1 MKLVRYGSTGIE
13 KPGLISEDG
22 QLRDISSV
30 VSEIDGHWMRSEG
43 TEALAKEINSN
54 IEQFPLVLKENLRI
68 GAPMARPGNIIAIGL
83 NYEDHAVEAGMDI
96 PDEPV
101 IFCKAPSSYSGP
113 YDPILVPPKS
123 IKTDWEVELG
133 IVIGR
138 EAKYISNKEEALK
151 YIFGYCIVNDVSER
165 KLQLEHGPTWI
176 QGKSAQSFCPTGP
189 WLVTADEVKDP
200 NNLYMKTTVNGTVRQ
215 NGSSK
220 TMIFDIAHI
229 VWYCSQ
235 FMVLE
240 PGDLIATGTPPGVGM
255 GYNPPVYLT
264 EGDIVELE
272 IEGLGKQKQS
282 VILTQ

>member
-1 MKLVRYGSTGIE
+1 MGSEMCI
-13 KPGLISEDG
+13 
-22 QLRDISSV
+22 RD
-30 VSEIDGHWMRSEG
+30 R
-43 TEALAKEINSN
+43 
-54 IEQFPLVLKENLRI
+54 
-68 GAPMARPGNIIAIGL
+68 
-83 NYEDHAVEAGMDI
+83 
-96 PDEPV
+96 
-101 IFCKAPSSYSGP
+101 
-113 YDPILVPPKS
+113 
-123 IKTDWEVELG
+123 
-133 IVIGR
+133 
-138 EAKYISNKEEALK
+138 
-151 YIFGYCIVNDVSER
+151 
-165 KLQLEHGPTWI
+165 
-176 QGKSAQSFCPTGP
+176 
-189 WLVTADEVKDP
+189 VKDP